1 MRKKHPCRYFF
12 RFSIVFLFLSI
23 SLFAQQDSLEM
34 QEMNGIRK
42 NSVYFELLGNGAVY
56 SINYDRILPLKKGDA
71 MFLRFGGNEYHGS
84 KTSEPS
90 YNLIFAAG
98 IMNGG
103 PRNFF
108 EAGLGFTWFSNEPD
122 RLIVLS
128 TGYRFQ
134 GRKGLLFRAT
144 PMYIINTEKGDTFG
158 NSLWFGLSLG
168 YSF

>member
-1 MRKKHPCRYFF
+1 MIKKHPLTHYFC
-12 RFSIVFLFLSI
+12 FSIVFLFLSVSI
-23 SLFAQQDSLEM
+23 FAQQDSLEM
-34 QEMNGIRK
+34 QEMNGMRK

-56 SINYDRILPLKKGDA
+56 SINYDRNILINKETAL
-71 MFLRFGGNEYHGS
+71 FLRIGGNEYHGEE
-84 KTSEPS
+84 TSVRS

-98 IMNGG
+98 LLNGG
-103 PRNFF
+103 PRHFF
-108 EAGLGFTWFSNEPD
+108 EVESGFTWFSNEPD

-128 TGYRFQ
+128 TGYRYQ